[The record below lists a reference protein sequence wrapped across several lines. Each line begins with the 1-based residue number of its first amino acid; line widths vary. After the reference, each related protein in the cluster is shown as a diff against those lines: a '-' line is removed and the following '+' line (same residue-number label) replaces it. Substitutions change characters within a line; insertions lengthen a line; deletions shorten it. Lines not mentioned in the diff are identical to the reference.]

1 MSKRVLIV
9 DDAYFMRN
17 LLKKALKEAGYDVIG
32 EAKNGKEG
40 IKLYFELKPDIVTM
54 DINMPDISGIEVTK
68 QILSKDPHAKIIA
81 VTGNN
86 DDAVKQEILNAG
98 ALEYL
103 QKPFQPAF
111 LWSKI
116 DKMFEVLEESFEA
129 EDRLEDVPVQPST
142 SPVVTLESVEDSFDD
157 VEIEVMDKP
166 DESKSQTFVIENDT
180 DKIEFPDEYKE
191 VAEEESKNFE
201 LSKEKLE
208 EEDEVLVDFEAD
220 NHPVVLNQSEEATI
234 EFEVETPKQT
244 TPVAPRKPAY
254 QEPVK
259 PTLLRTPERPISQKP
274 KESLVTTVESS
285 KKKKPESS
293 HEHQAGRTSYT
304 KSGREVNIRPPR
316 AKLLRE
322 DGIHNTQ
329 DNREVNEPILND
341 SEKDNYNDKN
351 NGLLGTFKKLFKK

>member
-86 DDAVKQEILNAG
+86 DDSVKQEILSAG

-116 DKMFEVLEESFEA
+116 DKMFEVLEETFEV
-129 EDRLEDVPVQPST
+129 EERLEEVPVS
-142 SPVVTLESVEDSFDD
+142 SPPASVVMNESVEDSFED

-166 DESKSQTFVIENDT
+166 DESKSQTFVIENDM
-180 DKIEFPDEYKE
+180 DEIEFPDEYKK
-191 VAEEESKNFE
+191 VAEESKKAFE

-208 EEDEVLVDFEAD
+208 EEAEVVVEFEID
-220 NHPVVLNQSEEATI
+220 NSPVALEQEGII
-234 EFEVETPKQT
+234 EFEVETPKP
-244 TPVAPRKPAY
+244 TPAVAPRKPSH
-254 QEPVK
+254 QEPVQATAPRK
-259 PTLLRTPERPISQKP
+259 PERPVSQMP
-274 KESLVTTVESS
+274 KESTVTSIVPS
-285 KKKKPESS
+285 KKKTASSPEQ
-293 HEHQAGRTSYT
+293 QAGRTSYS

-322 DGIHNTQ
+322 EDT
-329 DNREVNEPILND
+329 DNPTDKRGVDEPILND
-341 SEKDNYNDKN
+341 SGKDNYNDKN
-351 NGLLGTFKKLFKK
+351 NGLFGTFKKLFKK

>member
-40 IKLYFELKPDIVTM
+40 IKMYFELKPDIVTM

-68 QILSKDPHAKIIA
+68 QIVSKDPHAKIIA

-86 DDAVKQEILNAG
+86 DDAIKREILSAG
-98 ALEYL
+98 ASEYL

-116 DKMFEVLEESFEA
+116 DKMFEVLEESFEMNM
-129 EDRLEDVPVQPST
+129 PVEETPEA
-142 SPVVTLESVEDSFDD
+142 SPIVSVVTDESVEDSFDD
-157 VEIEVMDKP
+157 LEIEVMDKP
-166 DESKSQTFVIENDT
+166 DASKSQTFVIENDT
-180 DKIEFPDEYKE
+180 DEIEFPAEYK
-191 VAEEESKNFE
+191 VIAEEDSKEFE

-208 EEDEVLVDFEAD
+208 KEDEVLVEFEIESPPA
-220 NHPVVLNQSEEATI
+220 VLEKTLDVNV
-234 EFEVETPKQT
+234 EFEVETPKPAPSIVPR
-244 TPVAPRKPAY
+244 TPSHQEYLEATQPRKA
-254 QEPVK
+254 
-259 PTLLRTPERPISQKP
+259 ERPFSQKP

-285 KKKKPESS
+285 KKNAPDN
-293 HEHQAGRTSYT
+293 QAGQTSYT
-304 KSGREVNIRPPR
+304 KSGREVSIRPPR

-322 DGIHNTQ
+322 DDASNPS
-329 DNREVNEPILND
+329 DNRGVDEPILND
-341 SEKDNYNDKN
+341 SKKDNYNDKN
-351 NGLLGTFKKLFKK
+351 NGLFGTFKKLFKK

>member
-17 LLKKALKEAGYDVIG
+17 LLKKALKEAGYDVVG

-40 IKLYFELKPDIVTM
+40 IKFYFELKPDIVTM
-54 DINMPDISGIEVTK
+54 DINMPDISGVEATK

-86 DDAVKQEILNAG
+86 DDVIKQEILTAG

-116 DKMFEVLEESFEA
+116 DKMFEAKEEAFEI
-129 EDRLEDVPVQPST
+129 EDTFGETPAQSPT
-142 SPVVTLESVEDSFDD
+142 SPVVTDDSVEDNFDEM
-157 VEIEVMDKP
+157 EIEVMNKP

-180 DKIEFPDEYKE
+180 DEIEFPDEYKE
-191 VAEEESKNFE
+191 VVEEESKTFE

-208 EEDEVLVDFEAD
+208 EEDEVLVEFEVD
-220 NHPVVLNQSEEATI
+220 NSPVLFDHSEEDKH
-234 EFEVETPKQT
+234 EFEVETPK
-244 TPVAPRKPAY
+244 PAPSIAPRKASY

-259 PTLLRTPERPISQKP
+259 PTQPRTPERPV
-274 KESLVTTVESS
+274 SLVTTVESS
-285 KKKKPESS
+285 KKKKGAVSTESP
-293 HEHQAGRTSYT
+293 ARKTSYSN
-304 KSGREVNIRPPR
+304 SGREVNIRPPR
-316 AKLLRE
+316 AKLLRDE
-322 DGIHNTQ
+322 YTHDS
-329 DNREVNEPILND
+329 REVDEPILND

-351 NGLLGTFKKLFKK
+351 NGLFGTLKKLFKK